1 MIDTDKKLIC
11 PITNSKKF
19 LNIFLVETGQNKTLD
34 KLESEHLNYPK
45 LADAMLTLAASQ
57 TEANKVKDA
66 IKTLQTLISRSP
78 SSDAALTARERIK
91 QLKPDK
97 S

>member
-1 MIDTDKKLIC
+1 
-11 PITNSKKF
+11 
-19 LNIFLVETGQNKTLD
+19 
-34 KLESEHLNYPK
+34 
-45 LADAMLTLAASQ
+45 MLTLAASQ